1 MTLPHTG
8 GTEWAAAQAT
18 PWTTVNQTLR
28 RLDGFCVR
36 TTIEDDDLNDAPG
49 ACADG
54 ARYLV
59 GASPTGGDPW
69 ETHDG
74 ELAIAVGVN
83 AANGWLFINVAVE
96 GSELHV
102 RDENLTRFFNGAA
115 WITPAT
121 IADAAG
127 GGTVDTEAR
136 AAINA
141 VLAHLRAVHRIP

>member
-36 TTIEDDDLNDAPG
+36 TTIEDDDLTAPPG

-59 GASPTGGDPW
+59 LATGTGAWAG
-69 ETHDG
+69 HDG

-83 AANGWLFINVAVE
+83 AASGWLFINVAVE

-102 RDENLTRFFNGAA
+102 RDENLTRFYNGAA

-141 VLAHLRAVHRIP
+141 VLAHLRAVHRIPT